1 MTDSSHRLR
10 FGVYPPGF
18 NQIKLINKLDREL
31 NLVRRGGREHQAFG
45 DWPWLPIAAS
55 LLNPN
60 LVHFP
65 QEERGRVFN
74 KKAQEEKR
82 YHWHHL
88 RDMACVLGLACRHDF
103 HGGGLFQRGHTVL
116 SPTAHPTSSGNTSP
130 ILVLNTHSGPVWDM
144 ATLWHGCNYVGQG
157 LCSWQRKHSSYSTWV
172 ILNESLYL
180 VINFII
186 IQPLPLT
193 PKFISQSKL
202 AEIH

>member
-31 NLVRRGGREHQAFG
+31 KLVRRGGREHQAFG

-55 LLNPN
+55 SLNPN

-65 QEERGRVFN
+65 QEERGSVFN

-103 HGGGLFQRGHTVL
+103 HRGDSSRGDTPSSAPPHIPPHLGTQAPFWSWTLTRGRSGIWPLFG
-116 SPTAHPTSSGNTSP
+116 
-130 ILVLNTHSGPVWDM
+130 M
-144 ATLWHGCNYVGQG
+144 A
-157 LCSWQRKHSSYSTWV
+157 V
-172 ILNESLYL
+172 IMSVKACVPDKEN
-180 VINFII
+180 I
-186 IQPLPLT
+186 PLT
-193 PKFISQSKL
+193 QP
-202 AEIH
+202 E